1 MGTDMDASV
10 TSGPKIKIPEC
21 VITDI
26 FSSHFQT
33 TPQKILVYFKQ
44 WKHEELLKARGSD
57 DVFIT
62 NSSCLNLLDKWLGL
76 VERSFWGPVVL
87 NSAFSL

>member
-1 MGTDMDASV
+1 MGTDLDASV

-33 TPQKILVYFKQ
+33 TPPKILVYFKAV
-44 WKHEELLKARGSD
+44 K
-57 DVFIT
+57 T
-62 NSSCLNLLDKWLGL
+62 
-76 VERSFWGPVVL
+76 
-87 NSAFSL
+87 